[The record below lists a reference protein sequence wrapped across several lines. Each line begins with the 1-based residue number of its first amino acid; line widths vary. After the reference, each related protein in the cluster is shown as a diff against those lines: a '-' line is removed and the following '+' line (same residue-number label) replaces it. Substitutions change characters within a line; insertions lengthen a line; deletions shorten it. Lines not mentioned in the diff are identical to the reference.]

1 MSQNHNTRARVR
13 RTQATIK
20 RFAPTNGERT
30 IMDKHQELY
39 TDIEALEELKDDV
52 STRARA
58 LVCELA
64 HTDEDIPMAVRI
76 RCQALYTDIEAW
88 QFQVEQTLIS

>member
-1 MSQNHNTRARVR
+1 MSN
-13 RTQATIK
+13 I
-20 RFAPTNGERT
+20 
-30 IMDKHQELY
+30 QELY

-64 HTDEDIPMAVRI
+64 QSDEDIPATVRI
-76 RCQALYTDIEAW
+76 RCQALCNDIEAW
-88 QFQVEQTLIS
+88 QFHVEQTLIS